1 MFIDKRPYP
10 SLNDK
15 MAFFAQYYNQQILR
29 SMLPEQSGYLSKVD
43 PGKFPIPHLILNSK
57 LELKDIAN
65 IALEDL
71 KIIEDMQY
79 VNILEV
85 FEGKLQLL
93 PANVMDYLR
102 SKGYALPYLDYTLE
116 EMVEYFWIKIV

>member
-10 SLNDK
+10 SLTDK
-15 MAFFAQYYNQQILR
+15 MIFFAQYYDQQILR
-29 SMLPEQSGYLSKVD
+29 SMMPEQSGYLGKVD
-43 PGKFPIPHLILNSK
+43 PGKFNVAHLILNSK

-65 IALEDL
+65 IAPEDL
-71 KIIEDMQY
+71 KVIEDMQY
-79 VNILEV
+79 VNILGM
-85 FEGKLQLL
+85 FEGKLHLL

-102 SKGYALPYLDYTLE
+102 SKGYALPFRDYTLE